1 METRPRHILI
11 GLFTIA
17 AFLAIL
23 AFSLWL
29 GQATAEREY
38 TYYEVGFDRAVSGL
52 SEGSSVL
59 YSGIRVGDVI
69 SLTLDQDD
77 PRHVRARIRVFAGTP
92 IKEDTGA
99 KLQLA
104 NITGGMV
111 VQLHG
116 GSPQSPSLPGDEN
129 NPPLIL
135 GDPSPF
141 SALMSDGEEIIGNLN
156 KVLDSAARFFSE
168 QNSVKISQIL
178 DDVSQTTSTLA
189 AHREDLGQSLVA
201 LEQVLTETGTLVQ
214 TLNLLLDDDG
224 RQALASARNSLHIVN
239 QLLEDN
245 QGNLDR
251 GLQSIGDLGPAITEL
266 RAALRAMQRVA
277 ERLDDNATEFLFG
290 SDQIQEYRP

>member
-1 METRPRHILI
+1 METRIRHILI
-11 GLFTIA
+11 GLFTVV

-23 AFSLWL
+23 AFALWL

-38 TYYEVGFDRAVSGL
+38 TYYEIGFDRAVSGL

-59 YSGIRVGDVI
+59 YSGIKVGDVV
-69 SLTLDQDD
+69 SLTLDQED

-116 GSPQSPSLPGDEN
+116 GSPESPSLPGDDE

-141 SALMSDGEEIIGNLN
+141 TALMSQSEDIVANLN
-156 KVLDSAARFFSE
+156 RVLESAASLFSE
-168 QNSVKISQIL
+168 QNSAKVSQIL
-178 DDVSQTTSTLA
+178 DDLSRTTGVLA
-189 AHREDLGQSLVA
+189 EHRGDLGQSLAA
-201 LEQVLTETGTLVQ
+201 LEQVLTEAGALAEA
-214 TLNLLLDDDG
+214 LNHLLDDDG
-224 RQALASARNSLHIVN
+224 RQTLASARATFDTLNRLIG
-239 QLLEDN
+239 DN
-245 QGNLDR
+245 QGSLDR

-266 RAALRAMQRVA
+266 RTALRAVQRVA

>member
-1 METRPRHILI
+1 MEIRVRHILI
-11 GLFTIA
+11 GLVTVG

-23 AFSLWL
+23 AFALWL
-29 GQATAEREY
+29 GQATAERDY
-38 TYYEVGFDRAVSGL
+38 TYYEIGFDRAVSGL

-59 YSGIRVGDVI
+59 YSGIKVGDVVR
-69 SLTLDQDD
+69 LTLDQND
-77 PRHVRARIRVFAGTP
+77 PRHVRARIRVFVGTP

-116 GSPQSPSLPGDEN
+116 GGPQSPNLPGDEN

-156 KVLDSAARFFSE
+156 RVLDSAARMFSE
-168 QNSVKISQIL
+168 QNTAKVSQIL
-178 DDVSQTTSTLA
+178 DDVSQTTRALA
-189 AHREDLGQSLVA
+189 AHRGELGQSLVA

-214 TLNLLLDDDG
+214 TLNQLLDDDG
-224 RQALASARNSLHIVN
+224 RQALVSARDTLQTLN

-245 QGNLDR
+245 QGSLDR
-251 GLQSIGDLGPAITEL
+251 GLQSVGDLSPAIREL
-266 RAALRAMQRVA
+266 RTALRAVQRVA
-277 ERLDDNATEFLFG
+277 EQLDDNATEFLFG